1 MEPQT
6 SPEHRVA
13 SVPEGRWG
21 ILATQP
27 SQKLMRR
34 TDALSVV
41 LNQGL
46 YPHITTSLSM
56 QSVFF
61 LPWVSEGAFIP
72 SVGVQDRGSS
82 G

>member
-6 SPEHRVA
+6 PLEHRVA
-13 SVPEGRWG
+13 FVPEGRWG

-27 SQKLMRR
+27 SQKLMCSP
-34 TDALSVV
+34 DALPVI

-46 YPHITTSLSM
+46 YPHTITSLSM
-56 QSVFF
+56 QSAFF